1 MPYEISKQRKSL
13 GSALQFSG
21 VGVPWGVSLSTQ
33 FAEMLNDLAGQ
44 LGLAEMGV
52 LTPWATRTSDLQW
65 QEITK
70 PDTNI
75 ATFRIDDAGI
85 QTAQEMVLFGQRLPF
100 LTVLTG
106 QLQTITE
113 LEQILDGSM
122 YELYETQAVYRQD
135 DSAAV
140 PNVLFLHW
148 VRVLPEEQI
157 SRSSKSMNKVASE
170 MHGQLLYSQQV
181 PVEATT
187 LRAPP
192 SVPFAQA
199 FGVQEPDPLFQ
210 PTVLPAPSVQPMPS
224 QSPSPSP
231 SPSML
236 STNSATSVGGGM
248 VLSIVI
254 GVLSA
259 VSTAYVVKRLVK

>member
-13 GSALQFSG
+13 GSALPMDS

-33 FAEMLNDLAGQ
+33 LAEMLGDLTGQ
-44 LGLAEMGV
+44 LGLVEIGV
-52 LTPWATRTSDLQW
+52 LTPWATRKSDLKW

-85 QTAQEMVLFGQRLPF
+85 QAAQQTVLFGQRLPF
-100 LTVLTG
+100 VTVLTG
-106 QLQTITE
+106 QLQTTTE
-113 LEQILDGSM
+113 LEQSLNGSM

-135 DSAAV
+135 DSEEV

-148 VRVLPEEQI
+148 LRVLPEDQMP
-157 SRSSKSMNKVASE
+157 RSPKGLDKVASE
-170 MHGQLLYSQQV
+170 MHGQLSYSQQV
-181 PVEATT
+181 PVESTT

-192 SVPFAQA
+192 AVTFAQA

-210 PTVLPAPSVQPMPS
+210 PTVMTSTPVMQQVPSVPADLQPG
-224 QSPSPSP
+224 QV
-231 SPSML
+231 
-236 STNSATSVGGGM
+236 TSANVGGGIL
-248 VLSIVI
+248 VPLLI
-254 GVLSA
+254 GVVSA
-259 VSTAYVVKRLVK
+259 VSTVYVVKRWVK